1 MDTPSLSRS
10 EVTVALIT
18 ARRDSQRV
26 PYKNRETV
34 NGSALW
40 HRSFLFAKACGL
52 RPVVDTDD
60 EVIIETCRQRGYEVH
75 ERTVASE
82 AQGGTHWQ
90 AIRAAADDLGLSH
103 FALLQPTS
111 PFRSR
116 RVMLEALAAFD
127 GIDPVLTYSTPD
139 VWDGNLAVF
148 SHPKAL
154 GGNLDNARWIR
165 NPFACSLQIDTPE
178 DLAEARAVAW
188 SLDGL
193 FSLGQ

>member
-1 MDTPSLSRS
+1 MQSNLAKS
-10 EVTVALIT
+10 TVALIT
-18 ARRDSQRV
+18 ARRDSARL
-26 PYKNRETV
+26 PFKNRETV
-34 NGSALW
+34 GGVALW

-60 EVIIETCRQRGYEVH
+60 EVIIEACRQRGYEVR

-127 GIDPVLTYSTPD
+127 GLRPVLTCSTLGE
-139 VWDGNLAVF
+139 WDGNIGIYPNPAASLLPV
-148 SHPKAL
+148 
-154 GGNLDNARWIR
+154 WIR
-165 NPFACSLQIDTPE
+165 NPFAFSLQIDTPE
-178 DLAEARAVAW
+178 DLAEAIEVSKFMPPP
-188 SLDGL
+188 SL
-193 FSLGQ
+193 